1 MKKNTRKNNSKFVPT
16 GCLCTL
22 LLLVFGLIY
31 STAYAVTIVNAEV
44 ENATESDTSITS
56 AVETITD
63 ETENKVEAKK
73 AEVKKEY
80 TIKRYTT
87 TDLRLRKSTSTKSK
101 TLKVVPRGTKVMCYE
116 TKGKWATVKVG
127 SKTGYMS
134 TKYLSKSKP
143 KESNKRYYGVF
154 ELTAY
159 YNVNN
164 CRTASGTWPTAGRT
178 IAMKGVP
185 MGTHVYIEGVG
196 ERIVEDTGGFSP
208 NCIDVFYN
216 TYNEC
221 VQFGRK
227 YNRKVYILK

>member
-1 MKKNTRKNNSKFVPT
+1 MRKKKSTKVA
-16 GCLCTL
+16 GCSCTL
-22 LLLVFGLIY
+22 LLLVLSLIY
-31 STAYAVTIVNAEV
+31 SCAWGVQIANAEI
-44 ENATESDTSITS
+44 ENATESDASITS

-87 TDLRLRKSTSTKSK
+87 ADLRLRKSTSTKSK

-134 TKYLSKSKP
+134 TKYLSKKKP
-143 KESNKRYYGVF
+143 KESKMTLLGTY

-159 YNVNN
+159 YNAYGNH
-164 CRTASGTWPTAGRT
+164 TASGTWPTAGRT
-178 IAMKGVP
+178 VAMKGVP
-185 MGTHVYIEGVG
+185 MGTHVYIEGIG
-196 ERIVEDTGGFSP
+196 ERVVEDTGAFSP

-227 YNRKVYILK
+227 YNRKVYKVN

>member
-22 LLLVFGLIY
+22 MLLVLSLMGSCFGWGIVIAKAEANKPTIGIM
-31 STAYAVTIVNAEV
+31 TA
-44 ENATESDTSITS
+44 
-56 AVETITD
+56 AVETITE
-63 ETENKVEAKK
+63 ETENKGEAKK
-73 AEVKKEY
+73 AEEKKEY

-87 TDLRLRKSTSTKSK
+87 ADLRLRKSTSTKSK
-101 TLKVVPRGTKVMCYE
+101 TLKVVPKGTKVMACE
-116 TKGKWATVKVG
+116 TKGRWATVKVG

-143 KESNKRYYGVF
+143 KEPNKTYIGSY

-159 YNVNN
+159 YNAYGNH
-164 CRTASGTWPTAGRT
+164 TASGTWPTAGRT

-185 MGTHVYIEGVG
+185 MGTHVYIEGIG
-196 ERIVEDTGGFSP
+196 ERVVEDTGAFSP

>member
-1 MKKNTRKNNSKFVPT
+1 MRNSRKNNSKFVPT

-22 LLLVFGLIY
+22 MLLIFGLIY

-44 ENATESDTSITS
+44 GQATESDASVTS

-63 ETENKVEAKK
+63 ETENKVEVEKK
-73 AEVKKEY
+73 EVKKEY

-87 TDLRLRKSTSTKSK
+87 ADLRLRKSTSTKSK
-101 TLKVVPRGTKVMCYE
+101 TLKIVPRGTKVMCYE

-143 KESNKRYYGVF
+143 KESNKQYIGTY

-159 YNVNN
+159 YNAYGNH
-164 CRTASGTWPTAGRT
+164 TASGTWPTAGRT
-178 IAMKGVP
+178 VAINGIP
-185 MGTHVYIEGVG
+185 LGTRVYIEGIG
-196 ERIVEDTGGFSP
+196 ERVVEDTGGMGY
-208 NCIDVFYN
+208 NVVDVFYN

-227 YNRKVYILK
+227 YNRKVYIIK

>member
-22 LLLVFGLIY
+22 MLLVLSLMGSCFGWGIVIAKAEANKPTIGIM
-31 STAYAVTIVNAEV
+31 TA
-44 ENATESDTSITS
+44 

-63 ETENKVEAKK
+63 ETENKAEA
-73 AEVKKEY
+73 KKEY

-87 TDLRLRKSTSTKSK
+87 EDLRLRKSTSTKSK

-143 KESNKRYYGVF
+143 KESNKQYIGTY

-159 YNVNN
+159 YNAYGNH
-164 CRTASGTWPTAGRT
+164 TASGTWPTAGRT
-178 IAMKGVP
+178 VAINGIP
-185 MGTHVYIEGVG
+185 LGTRVYIEGIG
-196 ERIVEDTGGFSP
+196 ERVVEDTGGMGYGVV
-208 NCIDVFYN
+208 DVFYN

>member
-1 MKKNTRKNNSKFVPT
+1 MKRNTRKNNSKFVPT

-44 ENATESDTSITS
+44 ENATESDASITS

-63 ETENKVEAKK
+63 ETENKVEAKR
-73 AEVKKEY
+73 EY

-87 TDLRLRKSTSTKSK
+87 EDLRLRKGTSTKSK
-101 TLKVVPRGTKVMCYE
+101 TLKVVPRGTKVMASE
-116 TKGKWATVKVG
+116 VKGRWATVKVG

-143 KESNKRYYGVF
+143 KESNKQYVGTF
-154 ELTAY
+154 QLTAY
-159 YNVNN
+159 YNAYGNH
-164 CRTASGTWPTAGRT
+164 TASGTWPTAGRT
-178 IAMKGVP
+178 VAINGIP
-185 MGTHVYIEGVG
+185 LGTRVYIEGIG
-196 ERIVEDTGGFSP
+196 ERVVEDRGGMGYSTVD
-208 NCIDVFYN
+208 IFYN